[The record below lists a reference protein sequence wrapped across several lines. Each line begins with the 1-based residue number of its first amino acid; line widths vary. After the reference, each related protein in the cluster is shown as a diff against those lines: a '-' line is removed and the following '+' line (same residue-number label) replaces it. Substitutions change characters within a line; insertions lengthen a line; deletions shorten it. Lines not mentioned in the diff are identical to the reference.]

1 MAAAGTSAEQVAQ
14 TTFSLANN
22 IQETDELYKYDK
34 DAQKAQLN
42 ARAWKENP
50 HHFKKVRISAVALIK
65 MVMHARSGGQYEIM
79 GLMQG
84 KLDGDTFIVMDAFA
98 LPVVGTETRVN
109 AANEANEFMI
119 QYIESSPAVGRP
131 ENIVGWYHSHPG
143 YGCWLSGID
152 VMTQKTNQTF
162 QDPFLAVVI
171 DPNRTVSAGR
181 VEIGAFRTYPEGY
194 IPPNAA
200 ASEYQ
205 SIPVDKIEDFGVHA
219 NAYYPLEVSHF
230 KSTHDAKLL
239 DLLWNKYWVMTLSQ
253 SPLVSN
259 RAYAASQLSDLVA
272 KLRNTEQSVGHRCN
286 IGQLSP
292 LIVQIRQQLAKS
304 GNGGGPAA
312 SPTKGSNAAGG
323 SKAKG
328 KGKATAATTAA
339 EQDGYPVPPPGSGGE
354 ENGNGGGTSKA
365 DETPLARV
373 VSDSTKLSSEASHG
387 LIGALVKDALFNGG
401 KLSNPDGT
409 GPGRQGHLV
418 LPPVV
423 S

>member
-1 MAAAGTSAEQVAQ
+1 MATSSESVAQ
-14 TTFSLANN
+14 ASFNLANN
-22 IQETDELYKYDK
+22 IQETDEVFKYDK
-34 DAQKAQLN
+34 QGQQDQLKARPWRQD
-42 ARAWKENP
+42 P

-84 KLDGDTFIVMDAFA
+84 KLDGDTFVVMDAFA

-119 QYIESSPAVGRP
+119 QYIESSPAIGRP

-152 VMTQKTNQTF
+152 VMTQKTNQQF

-181 VEIGAFRTYPEGY
+181 VEIGAFRTYPDGY
-194 IPPNAA
+194 TPPNAST
-200 ASEYQ
+200 SEYQ

-219 NAYYPLEVSHF
+219 NSYYPLEVSHF
-230 KSTHDAKLL
+230 KSTHDTQLL

-259 RAYAASQLSDLVA
+259 RAYATSQLSDLVA
-272 KLRNTEQSVGHRCN
+272 KLRNTETSVSHRCN
-286 IGQLSP
+286 ISHMSP
-292 LIVQIRQQLAKS
+292 LIVQIRQHLTSSKEA
-304 GNGGGPAA
+304 GNG
-312 SPTKGSNAAGG
+312 
-323 SKAKG
+323 KG
-328 KGKATAATTAA
+328 KGKATGEHADEGGVVGKKA
-339 EQDGYPVPPPGSGGE
+339 EV
-354 ENGNGGGTSKA
+354 T
-365 DETPLARV
+365 ETPLARV
-373 VSDSTKLSSEASHG
+373 VKDSSKMAGEASNG

-401 KLSNPDGT
+401 KLSQAGVVQAT
-409 GPGRQGHLV
+409 GEGGPLV

>member
-1 MAAAGTSAEQVAQ
+1 MTAPTDPASVAQ
-14 TTFSLANN
+14 ANFNLANN
-22 IQETDELYKYDK
+22 IQDVDSLFRYDK
-34 DAQKAQLN
+34 DHQKQLLN
-42 ARAWKENP
+42 AKPWKQDPNY
-50 HHFKKVRISAVALIK
+50 FKKVRISAVALIK

-84 KLDGDTFIVMDAFA
+84 KLDGDTFVVMDAFA

-119 QYIESSPAVGRP
+119 QYIESSPAIGRP

-152 VMTQKTNQTF
+152 VMTQKTNQQF

-194 IPPNAA
+194 TPPNAA

-219 NAYYPLEVSHF
+219 SAYYPLEVSHF
-230 KSTHDAKLL
+230 KSSRDRDLL
-239 DLLWNKYWVMTLSQ
+239 ELLWNKYWVMTLSQ

-259 RAYAASQLSDLVA
+259 RAYVTSQLSDLVL
-272 KLRNTEQSVGHRCN
+272 KLNKTEPSVQHRCG
-286 IGQLSP
+286 IAALAP
-292 LIVQIRQQLAKS
+292 LIVSARQAIANAQH
-304 GNGGGPAA
+304 GGG
-312 SPTKGSNAAGG
+312 GG
-323 SKAKG
+323 KG
-328 KGKATAATTAA
+328 KGRA
-339 EQDGYPVPPPGSGGE
+339 ESQDGRGMKKKE
-354 ENGNGGGTSKA
+354 EEEERGRE
-365 DETPLARV
+365 ETPLGKAV
-373 VSDSTKLSSEASHG
+373 KDSNKIAAEASHG
-387 LIGALVKDALFNGG
+387 LIGALVKDKLFNGG
-401 KLSNPDGT
+401 RLSRVGA
-409 GPGRQGHLV
+409 GAGAGEASGKGEGEGEGFR
-418 LPPVV
+418 LPPTVV